1 MIQVKGTLTDAG
13 GNPAS
18 HAHILFKTS
27 KGFGSVLPSAE
38 LTVITDSQGGYDFT
52 LSVGIHLIYVRYGD
66 GFELIGK
73 TVINSDTP
81 SPLTVSDLLNQ
92 TQPLLPEEIAQVAT
106 MLAEVRAIY
115 QSAKVLE
122 ETILTSAE
130 QVSTDAQQVMQ
141 SKKIVSDLAAQ
152 VALDSS
158 AVAEGVSSV
167 SQSKEQ
173 VTALAQDVSTKAQQ
187 VAEHSQQ
194 VTDDK
199 ARVEMLSQQVEQ
211 DAAQS
216 SNAAEQALSLQELA
230 KRWAVGINPPSEADT
245 PTDENNARHWA
256 KLAQYNANQTFI
268 SGGYFSPSSE
278 GEYPD
283 VLGLVRDTVWLIKF
297 ATADGA
303 YTYQGGP
310 LAGVTVKNGYML
322 VFDTPANV
330 FDYIPTVFSGIVS
343 VNSKLPDEKNEL
355 QLTAD
360 DFPDIY
366 SADQVDTKLAAK
378 ADMSSVYAKTE
389 LDPLLALKADKSSV
403 VMITS
408 STGGALLPAGPTE
421 DRPETSELPENVRV
435 LRFNTTTNE
444 WEGLDKSGNPIPIGG
459 GGVPPFT
466 GVNNTFTVE
475 KKKAYTVLMSD
486 AVSKVAN
493 VTQGMANEDWFA
505 VSTVRWARGVAGVT
519 LTIDFGDEFLSNG
532 TEDFSEFV
540 IDRPCV
546 LYFEKVNGKWTIVDG
561 VGIDG
566 GYNSLETRLDGLEK
580 VYVVDQGMSGDKRY
594 RKWSD
599 GTLENWAN
607 VRFGTGAINTLLP
620 TATTL
625 WLEPF
630 VTAPTNAV
638 FSVVSQR
645 GGGSQVET
653 GEIMSNGVYGSH
665 TATMAVLQCY
675 AYKYAISEPVEFSVY
690 ATGSWK

>member
-199 ARVEMLSQQVEQ
+199 ARVEMLSKQVEQ

-360 DFPDIY
+360 DFPDMY
-366 SADQVDTKLAAK
+366 SVAQVDTKLAAK
-378 ADMSSVYAKTE
+378 ADMSSVYAKAE

-408 STGGALLPAGPTE
+408 DTGGALLPAGPTE
-421 DRPETSELPENVRV
+421 NRPETSELPENVRV

-459 GGVPPFT
+459 GGIPPFIEKT
-466 GVNNTFTVE
+466 ASFSIE
-475 KKKAYTVLMSD
+475 KKKAYKLRMVD
-486 AVSKVAN
+486 GVNKVAT
-493 VTQGMANEDWFA
+493 VPDGFANDDWFV
-505 VSTVRWARGVAGVT
+505 VSTLEWNRGLAG
-519 LTIDFGDEFLSNG
+519 LTATVQFG
-532 TEDFSEFV
+532 TEVLTNGEEDFDGYV
-540 IDRPCV
+540 IDTPCV
-546 LYFEKVNGKWTIVDG
+546 LYFLK
-561 VGIDG
+561 
-566 GYNSLETRLDGLEK
+566 
-580 VYVVDQGMSGDKRY
+580 SGDKWTLADGIGINGSYSALER
-594 RKWSD
+594 RLAELEEWPKSGSNEHGRWVKFKD
-599 GTLENWAN
+599 GTLMNEAYVTTETPSVAVSILN
-607 VRFGTGAINTLLP
+607 LP
-620 TATTL
+620 CTFPL
-625 WLEPF
+625 PF
-630 VTAPTNAV
+630 VDNIYTVTFDLRARGDGGVLGQVAIHANTTKRTTTTCEIALVAMTNTFAPNLSANSIATAWG
-638 FSVVSQR
+638 R
-645 GGGSQVET
+645 
-653 GEIMSNGVYGSH
+653 
-665 TATMAVLQCY
+665 
-675 AYKYAISEPVEFSVY
+675 
-690 ATGSWK
+690 WK